1 MRYIPLPKIFPEV
14 IELSLFTLDY
24 KVAQTSSNFFFFT
37 EVIYFIRQELFFL
50 QKSVE
55 Q

>member
-24 KVAQTSSNFFFFT
+24 KVAQTSSNFFFP